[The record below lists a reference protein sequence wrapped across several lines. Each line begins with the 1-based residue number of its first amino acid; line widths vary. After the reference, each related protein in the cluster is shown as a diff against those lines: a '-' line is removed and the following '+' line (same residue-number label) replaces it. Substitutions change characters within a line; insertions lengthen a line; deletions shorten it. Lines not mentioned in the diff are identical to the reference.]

1 MPTLEERVA
10 ALEAQMTAIENNK
23 YQMSYSGPDM
33 ESLLD
38 FLSARKIVV
47 GTGAATVS
55 SDTKNFEYIT
65 DVDYANYARR
75 PVALVKLGFVSETAT
90 SSWKEV
96 KPSIMYQKNVYKDKD
111 SGKIAFYFQTYEVP
125 NPHTGG
131 VFVFKYIIME
141 ATE

>member
-33 ESLLD
+33 EALLD
-38 FLSARKIVV
+38 FLSARKIVA

-55 SDTKNFEYIT
+55 SDTKNFEYRT
-65 DVDYANYARR
+65 NVDYADYASR

-96 KPSIMYQKNVYKDKD
+96 KPSIMYQQNVYND
-111 SGKIAFYFQTYEVP
+111 SGKIAFSFQTYEVP

-131 VFVFKYIIME
+131 VFVFQYIIME
-141 ATE
+141 ETE

>member
-38 FLSARKIVV
+38 FLSARKIVA

-55 SDTKNFEYIT
+55 SDTKNFKFIT
-65 DVDYANYARR
+65 DVDYADYASR
-75 PVALVKLGFVSETAT
+75 PVALVKLGFVSETAM

-96 KPSIMYQKNVYKDKD
+96 KPSIMYQQNVYND
-111 SGKIAFYFQTYEVP
+111 SGKIAFHFQTYEVP

-131 VFVFKYIIME
+131 AFVFQYIIME
-141 ATE
+141 ETE